1 MVRVSLDPAVPAGPW
16 RVGITLRSGPAHS
29 LLVRIDTPIEAAYYA
44 AGGIMP
50 YVLEQVAS
58 ASPVKK
64 THEVRS
70 A

>member
-1 MVRVSLDPAVPAGPW
+1 VERRNGQREPVP
-16 RVGITLRSGPAHS
+16 

-50 YVLEQVAS
+50 YVLEQVA
-58 ASPVKK
+58 AP
-64 THEVRS
+64 TPGREAEEVRI